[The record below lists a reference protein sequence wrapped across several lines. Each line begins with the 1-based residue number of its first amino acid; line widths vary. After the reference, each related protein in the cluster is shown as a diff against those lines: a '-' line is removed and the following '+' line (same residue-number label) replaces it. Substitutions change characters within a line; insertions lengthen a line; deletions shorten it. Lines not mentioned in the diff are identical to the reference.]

1 MDVRSTDV
9 LIKEFNATVRGLI
22 SKLEKKSR
30 SDIEVANLDRL
41 RKRISLLRT
50 TAGESSLISE
60 SSPFF
65 IEYSDQIIN
74 RDEKFFN
81 SMDVRSEYIKRKG
94 SVNKQDEFIFSLTDS
109 IRGHYNKASQKEKD
123 ELYNDVKTLFEAC
136 VEYQIATSD

>member
-1 MDVRSTDV
+1 MNIRSTDV

-109 IRGHYNKASQKEKD
+109 IRNHYNKATQKEKD
-123 ELYNDVKTLFEAC
+123 ELYNEVKALFEAC

>member
-1 MDVRSTDV
+1 MEFRSVDV
-9 LIKEFNATVRGLI
+9 LAKEFNTIVRGLI
-22 SKLEKKSR
+22 SKLERKSR

-41 RKRISLLRT
+41 RKRISLLKA
-50 TAGESSLISE
+50 TAGELSLISE

-94 SVNKQDEFIFSLTDS
+94 TVNKQDEFIFSLTES

-123 ELYNDVKTLFEAC
+123 ELYAEVKSLFEAC
-136 VEYQIATSD
+136 VEYEIAVAN